1 MPPRAFCKCCTDILF
16 KLRQATLNP
25 NLVDSEEIHLLGLV
39 EVKRI
44 LELEGSFL
52 EAFPT
57 LPQLTNEMINS
68 LIATFNYNI
77 LPNNNNSTSIEQA
90 RQILSTN
97 LPKLNQEQRT
107 AFDYITQNHT
117 DSNLF
122 NFGLI

>member
-1 MPPRAFCKCCTDILF
+1 
-16 KLRQATLNP
+16 
-25 NLVDSEEIHLLGLV
+25 
-39 EVKRI
+39 
-44 LELEGSFL
+44 
-52 EAFPT
+52 
-57 LPQLTNEMINS
+57 MINS
-68 LIATFNYNI
+68 LIATFNYNM

-122 NFGLI
+122 NFDLI